1 MKIVFFND
9 KKLAADLKNKK
20 IKNTEKLFY
29 LLFIVS
35 IVPIVQAFDSM
46 LFGTS
51 KTYSYQDGR
60 VFVGILMLLL
70 DLTPHIIIGYSVVVS
85 YLICARKNGNDL
97 IENFVCLSFPLA
109 IKAILLQFILGIP
122 INFVLALL
130 DELKMTHNSVDT
142 VFDSYFLS
150 ITASIYFL
158 LKMKS
163 NIFMIYEDK

>member
-9 KKLAADLKNKK
+9 KKLAEDLKHKK
-20 IKNTEKLFY
+20 TKNTEKLFY
-29 LLFIVS
+29 LLFIIS
-35 IVPIVQAFDSM
+35 IVPIAQAFDSM
-46 LFGTS
+46 LFATS

-60 VFVGILMLLL
+60 FFVSILMFLL
-70 DLTPHIIIGYSVVVS
+70 DLTPHVIIGYSVVAS
-85 YLICARKNGNDL
+85 YLICTRKNGNDL
-97 IENFVCLSFPLA
+97 IENFICLSFPLA

-130 DELKMTHNSVDT
+130 DELEMTHNSVDT
-142 VFDSYFLS
+142 VFDTYFLS

-163 NIFMIYEDK
+163 NILMIYEGK